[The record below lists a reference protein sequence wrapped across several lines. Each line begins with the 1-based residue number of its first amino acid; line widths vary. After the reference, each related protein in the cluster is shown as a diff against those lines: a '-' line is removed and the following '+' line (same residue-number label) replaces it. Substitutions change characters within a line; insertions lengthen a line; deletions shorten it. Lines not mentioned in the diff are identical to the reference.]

1 MEKKINRGVIR
12 TGETDIKVH
21 LIDSFPNHP
30 YHVFDD
36 EDMTELAA
44 SIEANGLLNPI
55 IVRSKA
61 DGRYELISGHR
72 RKRAY
77 EILKINKIRA
87 IIVEVS
93 DDEAIIMMVDSNC
106 QRSKILPSEKA
117 FSYKMKLDAIK
128 RQGKRND
135 LTSTQVVSKLRS
147 NEELGKEVNESRE
160 TIRRFI
166 RLTNLI
172 PELLDFVDKGRMKMQ
187 PAVELSYLD
196 EESQR
201 DLVDIIDGTE
211 VFPSFSQTVRMRKAF
226 KDGELTYELVEKMA
240 RFLCELPGVT
250 PELSKR
256 MLAYFHNL
264 SEIIEKKPERLT
276 EIKGVTKEKAMQI
289 HNAFMQKKQERSLE
303 VFLKKY
309 GFKSDDI
316 KKISS
321 AYGASALSVIKA
333 NPYQLCDDK
342 LVSFKIC
349 DKIGLDLNFAPDDNR
364 RLKTAM
370 NYVLC
375 VKAASKGHT
384 YLTGQ
389 MLVEE
394 TNEFF
399 RDNAVIKTAFSNEL
413 LESRSSWQ

>member
-87 IIVEVS
+87 IIVDVS

-201 DLVDIIDGTE
+201 DLVDIIC
-211 VFPSFSQTVRMRKAF
+211 VRMELGAPDERGRRRPVVIPDSEFTIDVDTVIMSIGTSPNPLIKSTTEGLEVNRWGGIVVNEDGLTSRNAVYAGGDAVTGAATVISAMGAGKTAAKAI
-226 KDGELTYELVEKMA
+226 DDY
-240 RFLCELPGVT
+240 
-250 PELSKR
+250 LSK
-256 MLAYFHNL
+256 
-264 SEIIEKKPERLT
+264 
-276 EIKGVTKEKAMQI
+276 
-289 HNAFMQKKQERSLE
+289 
-303 VFLKKY
+303 
-309 GFKSDDI
+309 
-316 KKISS
+316 
-321 AYGASALSVIKA
+321 
-333 NPYQLCDDK
+333 
-342 LVSFKIC
+342 
-349 DKIGLDLNFAPDDNR
+349 
-364 RLKTAM
+364 
-370 NYVLC
+370 
-375 VKAASKGHT
+375 
-384 YLTGQ
+384 
-389 MLVEE
+389 
-394 TNEFF
+394 
-399 RDNAVIKTAFSNEL
+399 
-413 LESRSSWQ
+413 

>member
-1 MEKKINRGVIR
+1 MEKKINRGVTR

-36 EDMTELAA
+36 EEMTELAA

-87 IIVEVS
+87 IIVDIT

-226 KDGELTYELVEKMA
+226 KDGELTYELVERIMA
-240 RFLCELPGVT
+240 EDKANQKPKYRFSV
-250 PELSKR
+250 
-256 MLAYFHNL
+256 
-264 SEIIEKKPERLT
+264 ERLGKYMPT
-276 EIKGVTKEKAMQI
+276 DL
-289 HNAFMQKKQERSLE
+289 NDKQAEE
-303 VFLKKY
+303 YVLK
-309 GFKSDDI
+309 
-316 KKISS
+316 
-321 AYGASALSVIKA
+321 ALSYAKQSS
-333 NPYQLCDDK
+333 YK
-342 LVSFKIC
+342 SFC
-349 DKIGLDLNFAPDDNR
+349 ASCGQRNY
-364 RLKTAM
+364 KT
-370 NYVLC
+370 
-375 VKAASKGHT
+375 
-384 YLTGQ
+384 
-389 MLVEE
+389 VEE
-394 TNEFF
+394 TGNCKCG
-399 RDNAVIKTAFSNEL
+399 RCGK
-413 LESRSSWQ
+413 ESRVNYQVPPMEYGTYPGRETDMGEDFEDWDIYSLRERVKLVQGFDRFCDDVLSEVKNILDNFEVDEDIVYVPQTVKRLREAS